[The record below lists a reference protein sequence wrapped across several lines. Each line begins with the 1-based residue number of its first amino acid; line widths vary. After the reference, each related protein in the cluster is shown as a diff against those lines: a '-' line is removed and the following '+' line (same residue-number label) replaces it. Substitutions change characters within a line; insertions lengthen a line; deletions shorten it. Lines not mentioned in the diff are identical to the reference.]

1 MVRSPIDVIRAE
13 RLRRDIAA
21 YGLVPLTNAEILL
34 AGSRPDWSDLDDDTD
49 WDAAFPEP
57 Q

>member
-21 YGLVPLTNAEILL
+21 YGLVPLTNAQILL
-34 AGSRPDWSDLDDDTD
+34 AGSRPDWSDLDDDMD
-49 WDAAFPEP
+49 WESAFAEP

>member
-1 MVRSPIDVIRAE
+1 MVRSLIDLIRAE

-21 YGLVPLTNAEILL
+21 YGPVPLTNAEILL

-49 WDAAFPEP
+49 WESAFAEP

>member
-1 MVRSPIDVIRAE
+1 MVRSLIDLIRAE
-13 RLRRDIAA
+13 RLRRDISA
-21 YGLVPLTNAEILL
+21 YGLVPLRNAEILL
-34 AGSRPDWSDLDDDTD
+34 AGTRPDWSDLDDDTD